1 MAGPQPIPFPL
12 SSAPGA
18 SPQESAGRLINCYAE
33 PLGDTGP
40 AKQAYRRSAG
50 LSAFTTTGRT
60 GYRGAILMPGALYV
74 AELNRL
80 IAVTSGGV
88 VSDIGALAG
97 ALPVTMARNN
107 LNPTPQLA
115 IVTENGA
122 FLSVGGAAPI
132 AWPDA
137 DLPVPN
143 SVAFQDGYFFW
154 TIGDG
159 RAFASDLNSSSV
171 NSLSFVTIQS
181 RSSDALIRGVAYK
194 GVMLFFK
201 TSSCEAWNDTANAS
215 PAFPYSRL
223 QVIDRGLIGANA
235 IAGWQ
240 DGFGQLLWV
249 ADDGGVY
256 RFTDATSF
264 GLQKVSPPDLDRLI
278 AAVSDKT
285 TLLAGCYV
293 NGAKSIWYL
302 SSPTWTWE
310 FNISTEK
317 WNERESYQAGNNTTG
332 AFSLWRG
339 QGGTFA
345 FGKWILGDLQTG
357 NLGFIDPTNQQE
369 FGQPTRMRLESGE
382 VQNFPNRQRVARADF
397 NWVTGVGIASGSV
410 SQQAP
415 QVQVSWC
422 DDGGTHW
429 KYPVLRTLGAQ
440 AKAGQR
446 VTVLNAGISGP
457 RGRRWRM
464 DVSDPVY
471 AGFINGTQS
480 SDPRAY

>member
-1 MAGPQPIPFPL
+1 M
-12 SSAPGA
+12 
-18 SPQESAGRLINCYAE
+18 NCYSE
-33 PLGDTGP
+33 PLGPTGP
-40 AKQAYRRSAG
+40 SKQVWRRSAG
-50 LSAFTTTGRT
+50 LTSFAITGLT
-60 GYRGAILMPGALYV
+60 GFRGAILMPGALHV
-74 AELNRL
+74 ALLNRL
-80 IAVTSGGV
+80 ISVAADGTVT
-88 VSDIGALAG
+88 DIGALAG
-97 ALPVTMARNN
+97 SLPVTMARNN

-122 FLSVGGAAPI
+122 FYSSGGSAPV
-132 AWPDA
+132 AWPDP

-159 RAFASDLNSSSV
+159 RAFSSGINSSSV

-181 RSSDALIRGVAYK
+181 RASDALIRGIPYK
-194 GVMLFFK
+194 GVMLFYK
-201 TSSCEAWNDTANAS
+201 TSSCEAWNDTAN
-215 PAFPYSRL
+215 PDPTFPYSRL
-223 QVIDRGLIGANA
+223 QVIDRGLLGANA

-249 ADDGGVY
+249 GDDGGVY

-285 TLLAGCYV
+285 KLLAGCYV
-293 NGAKSIWYL
+293 NGARSIWYL

-310 FNISTEK
+310 FNINTEK
-317 WNERESYQAGNNTTG
+317 WNERESYQAGNNTSG

-339 QGGTFA
+339 QGGTLA

-369 FGQPTRMRLESGE
+369 FGQPVRHRLESGE
-382 VQNFPNRQRVARADF
+382 VANFPNRQRVARADF
-397 NWVTGVGIASGSV
+397 NWVTGVGIAGGSPN
-410 SQQAP
+410 QQAP
-415 QVQVSWC
+415 QVQISWS
-422 DDGGTHW
+422 DDGGVTW
-429 KYPVLRTLGAQ
+429 SYPVLRILGGQ
-440 AKAGQR
+440 ARAGQR
-446 VTVLNAGISGP
+446 VTVLNAGTSGP

-464 DVSDPVY
+464 DMTDPVY
-471 AGFINGTQS
+471 SGFINGTQS
-480 SDPRAY
+480 TDPRAF

>member
-1 MAGPQPIPFPL
+1 MAGPVPINFPL
-12 SSAPGA
+12 STAPGA
-18 SPQESAGRLINCYAE
+18 SPQESGGRLSNCYSE
-33 PLGDTGP
+33 PLED
-40 AKQAYRRSAG
+40 KRVSYRRAPG
-50 LSAFTTTGRT
+50 LSAFATTGRT
-60 GYRGAILMPGALYV
+60 GYRGAILMPGSLVV

-80 IAVTSGGV
+80 ISVDSSGA
-88 VSDIGALAG
+88 VSDIGALSG
-97 ALPVTMARNN
+97 SLPVTMARNN

-122 FLSVGGAAPI
+122 FYSSGGSAPTS
-132 AWPDA
+132 WPDP
-137 DLPVPN
+137 DLPGPN

-159 RAFASDLNSSSV
+159 RAFASDINSSSV

-181 RSSDALIRGVAYK
+181 RSSDALIRGIPYK

-223 QVIDRGLIGANA
+223 QVIDRGLLGANA

-249 ADDGGVY
+249 GDDGGVY

-264 GLQKVSPPDLDRLI
+264 GLQKVSNPDLDKLI
-278 AAVSDKT
+278 AAVADKT

-293 NGAKSIWYL
+293 DRGRSVWYL

-310 FNISTEK
+310 FNINTEK
-317 WNERESYQAGNNTTG
+317 WNERESFQPGNNTGTP
-332 AFSLWRG
+332 FSVWRG
-339 QGGTFA
+339 QGGTLA

-357 NLGFIDPTNQQE
+357 NLGFVDATNQQE
-369 FGQPTRMRLESGE
+369 FGQPVRMRIQSSE
-382 VQNFPNRQRVARADF
+382 VANFPNRTRVGRADF
-397 NWVTGVGIASGSV
+397 NWVTGVGISAGTP
-410 SQQAP
+410 SQQNP
-415 QVQVSWC
+415 QVEISWS
-422 DDGGTHW
+422 DDGGTKW
-429 KYPVLRTLGAQ
+429 SYPVLRTLGAS

-446 VTVLNAGISGP
+446 VTVLNAGVAGP

-464 DVSDPVY
+464 DASDAAY
-471 AGFINGTQS
+471 AAFINATMAA
-480 SDPRAY
+480 DPRAG

>member
-1 MAGPQPIPFPL
+1 
-12 SSAPGA
+12 
-18 SPQESAGRLINCYAE
+18 
-33 PLGDTGP
+33 
-40 AKQAYRRSAG
+40 
-50 LSAFTTTGRT
+50 
-60 GYRGAILMPGALYV
+60 MPGALYV

-80 IAVTSGGV
+80 ISVGSDGSI
-88 VSDIGALAG
+88 SDIGALSG
-97 ALPVTMARNN
+97 SLPVTMARNN
-107 LNPTPQLA
+107 LNPTPMLA

-122 FLSVGGAAPI
+122 FFSQGGSAPV

-137 DLPVPN
+137 NLPVPN

-159 RAFASDLNSSSV
+159 RAFASAINGSSV
-171 NSLSFVTIQS
+171 NALAFVTIQS
-181 RSSDALIRGVAYK
+181 RASDALLRGVAYK

-201 TSSCEAWNDTANAS
+201 TSSCEAWYDTAQPS

-223 QVIDRGLIGANA
+223 QVIDRGLLSANA
-235 IAGWQ
+235 IAGQQ

-278 AAVSDKT
+278 AAVSDPT
-285 TLLAGCYV
+285 TLRAGCYV
-293 NGAKSIWYL
+293 NGGRSIWFL

-310 FNISTEK
+310 FNINTEK
-317 WNERESYQAGNNTTG
+317 WNERESYQAGNNTG
-332 AFSLWRG
+332 APFSVWRG

-369 FGQPTRMRLESGE
+369 FGQPVRMRMESGE
-382 VQNFPNRQRVARADF
+382 VANFPNRARVGRADF
-397 NWVTGVGIASGSV
+397 NWVTGSALASGTPN
-410 SQQAP
+410 QQAP
-415 QVQVSWC
+415 QVQFSWS
-422 DDGGTHW
+422 DDGGTKW
-429 KYPVLRTLGAQ
+429 SYPVLRTLGGQAQ
-440 AKAGQR
+440 AGQR
-446 VTVLNAGISGP
+446 VTVLNAGVSGP

-464 DVSDPVY
+464 DITDPVY
-471 AGFINGTQS
+471 AGFINAMQS
-480 SDPRAY
+480 TDPRAY

>member
-1 MAGPQPIPFPL
+1 
-12 SSAPGA
+12 
-18 SPQESAGRLINCYAE
+18 
-33 PLGDTGP
+33 
-40 AKQAYRRSAG
+40 
-50 LSAFTTTGRT
+50 
-60 GYRGAILMPGALYV
+60 MPGALYV

-80 IAVTSGGV
+80 ISVNSAGV
-88 VSDIGALAG
+88 ATDIGALAG
-97 ALPVTMARNN
+97 SLPVTMARNN

-122 FLSVGGAAPI
+122 FYSSGGSAPVS
-132 AWPDA
+132 WPDA
-137 DLPVPN
+137 DLPAPN
-143 SVAFQDGYFFW
+143 SVFFQDGYFFW

-181 RSSDALIRGVAYK
+181 RSSDALVRGVPYK
-194 GVMLFFK
+194 GVALFFK
-201 TSSCEAWNDTANAS
+201 TSSCEAWNDTANAT

-223 QVIDRGLIGANA
+223 QVIDRGLLAANA

-256 RFTDATSF
+256 RFTDASSF

-278 AAVSDKT
+278 SQVSDKT
-285 TLLAGCYV
+285 KLIAGCYV
-293 NGAKSIWYL
+293 NGARSIWFL

-310 FNISTEK
+310 FNINTEK

-357 NLGFIDPTNQQE
+357 NLGFIDASNQQE
-369 FGQPTRMRLESGE
+369 FGQPIRMRMESGE
-382 VQNFPNRQRVARADF
+382 VANFPNRTRVGRADF
-397 NWVTGVGIASGSV
+397 NWVTGVGIASGTSNQ
-410 SQQAP
+410 SAP
-415 QVQVSWC
+415 QVAIRWS
-422 DDGGTHW
+422 DDGGTRW
-429 KYPVLRTLGAQ
+429 AYPVLRTLGAQ

-446 VTVLNAGISGP
+446 VTVLNAGVSGA

-471 AGFINGTQS
+471 AGFISAVQS
-480 SDPRAY
+480 SDARAF

>member
-1 MAGPQPIPFPL
+1 VPALPAIPFPL
-12 SSAPGA
+12 STAPGA
-18 SPQESAGRLINCYAE
+18 SAQEAAGRLVNCYAE
-33 PLGDTGP
+33 PLGETGP
-40 AKQAYRRSAG
+40 AKQAYRRSSG
-50 LSAFTTTGRT
+50 LTQFAVTGHT
-60 GYRGAILMPGALYV
+60 GYRGALLVKNELYV
-74 AELNRL
+74 ALADRL
-80 IAVTSGGV
+80 IQVDSTGAALDV
-88 VSDIGALAG
+88 GALAG
-97 ALPVTMARNN
+97 TLPVTMARNN
-107 LNPTPQLA
+107 LNPTPQVA

-122 FLSVGGAAPI
+122 FISTGGSAP
-132 AWPDA
+132 APWPDA

-143 SVAFQDGYFFW
+143 SVAFQDGFFFW

-171 NSLSFVTIQS
+171 NSASFVTIQS
-181 RSSDALIRGVAYK
+181 RSSDLLLRGVAYK

-201 TSSCEAWNDTANAS
+201 TSSTEAWNDTANAS

-223 QVIDRGLIGANA
+223 QVIDRGLLGTNA
-235 IAGWQ
+235 ISGYQ

-278 AAVSDKT
+278 AAVPDKS

-293 NGAKSIWYL
+293 SGARSIWYL
-302 SSPTWTWE
+302 SSPSWTWE
-310 FNISTEK
+310 FNINTEK

-345 FGKWILGDLQTG
+345 FGKWILGDLQSG
-357 NLGFIDPTNQQE
+357 NLGFIDAGNQQE
-369 FGQPTRMRLESGE
+369 FGQPVRMRLESGE
-382 VQNFPNRQRVARADF
+382 VQNFPHRTRIARADF
-397 NWVTGVGIASGSV
+397 NWVTGVGVAAGSAG
-410 SQQAP
+410 QQAP
-415 QVQVSWC
+415 QASFSWS
-422 DDGGTHW
+422 DDGGTKW
-429 KYPVLRTLGAQ
+429 SYPVLRSLGAQ
-440 AKAGQR
+440 ARAGQR
-446 VTVLNAGISGP
+446 MTVLNAGTSGP

-464 DVSDPVY
+464 DVSDAVY
-471 AGFINGTQS
+471 AGFLNATQS

>member
-1 MAGPQPIPFPL
+1 MGSPSPIPFPL

-18 SPQESAGRLINCYAE
+18 SPQEGAGRLVNCYSE

-40 AKQAYRRSAG
+40 AKQVWRRSAG
-50 LSAFTTTGRT
+50 LTAFATTGIA

-74 AELNRL
+74 AVLNRL
-80 IAVTSGGV
+80 ISVAPNGT

-97 ALPVTMARNN
+97 SLPVTMARNN

-122 FLSVGGAAPI
+122 FYSSGGSAPVS
-132 AWPDA
+132 WPDP

-143 SVAFQDGYFFW
+143 SVASQDGYFFW

-159 RAFASDLNSSSV
+159 RAFASGVNSSSV
-171 NSLSFVTIQS
+171 NSLAFVTIQS
-181 RSSDALIRGVAYK
+181 RASDALIRGVAWK

-201 TSSCEAWNDTANAS
+201 TSSCEAWNDTAN
-215 PAFPYSRL
+215 PDPTFPYSRL
-223 QVIDRGLIGANA
+223 QVIDRGLLGANA
-235 IAGWQ
+235 LAGWQ

-293 NGAKSIWYL
+293 NGARAIWYI

-310 FNISTEK
+310 FNINTEK
-317 WNERESYQAGNNTTG
+317 WNERESYQAGNNTG
-332 AFSLWRG
+332 APFSVWRG

-369 FGQPTRMRLESGE
+369 FGQPIRHRMESGE
-382 VQNFPNRQRVARADF
+382 VQNFPNRQRVGRADF
-397 NWVTGVGIASGSV
+397 NWVTGSAIAGGTAN
-410 SQQAP
+410 QQDP
-415 QVQVSWC
+415 QVQFSWS
-422 DDGGTHW
+422 DDGGTKW
-429 KYPVLRTLGAQ
+429 SYPVLRTLGGQAQ
-440 AKAGQR
+440 AGQR
-446 VTVLNAGISGP
+446 VTVLNAGTSGP

-464 DVSDPVY
+464 DMTDPVY
-471 AGFINGTQS
+471 SAFVNGTQS
-480 SDPRAY
+480 ADPRAY

>member
-1 MAGPQPIPFPL
+1 VAGIVPIPWPL

-18 SPQESAGRLINCYAE
+18 SPQESAGRIINGYAE

-40 AKQAYRRSAG
+40 AKQAYHRSAG
-50 LSAFTTTGRT
+50 LTAFATTGRT

-74 AELNRL
+74 AESGRL
-80 IAVTSGGV
+80 ISVSSGGV

-97 ALPVTMARNN
+97 TLPVTMARNN

-122 FLSVGGAAPI
+122 FISTGGSAPA

-181 RSSDALIRGVAYK
+181 RSSDALIRGIAYK

-240 DGFGQLLWV
+240 DGFGNLLWV

-278 AAVSDKT
+278 AAVSDKS

-293 NGAKSIWYL
+293 SGARSVWYL

-310 FNISTEK
+310 FNINTEK

-357 NLGFIDPTNQQE
+357 NLGYIDPTNQQE
-369 FGQPTRMRLESGE
+369 FGQPIRMRLESGE

-397 NWVTGVGIASGSV
+397 NWVTGVGIASGSA
-410 SQQAP
+410 SQQNP
-415 QVQVSWC
+415 QVAISWC
-422 DDGGTHW
+422 DDGYRW

-464 DVSDPVY
+464 DVTDPVY
-471 AGFINGTQS
+471 GGFINGTQS

>member
-1 MAGPQPIPFPL
+1 MAGPVAITFPL
-12 SSAPGA
+12 STAPGA
-18 SPQESAGRLINCYAE
+18 SPQESGGRLVNCYAE
-33 PLGDTGP
+33 PLED
-40 AKQAYRRSAG
+40 KRVAYRRAPG
-50 LSAFTTTGRT
+50 LSAFATTGRT
-60 GYRGAILMPGALYV
+60 GYRGALLMPGALVV

-80 IAVTSGGV
+80 ISVTSGGV

-97 ALPVTMARNN
+97 SLPVTMARNN

-122 FLSVGGAAPI
+122 FYSSGGSAPVS
-132 AWPDA
+132 WPDA
-137 DLPVPN
+137 DLPAPN

-154 TIGDG
+154 TIGDS

-181 RSSDALIRGVAYK
+181 RSSDALIRGIPYK

-223 QVIDRGLIGANA
+223 QVIDRGLLGANA

-249 ADDGGVY
+249 GDDGGVY

-264 GLQKVSPPDLDRLI
+264 GLQKVSTPDLDKKI

-293 NGAKSIWYL
+293 DRGRSVWYL

-310 FNISTEK
+310 FNLNTEK
-317 WNERESYQAGNNTTG
+317 WNERESFQAGNNTGTP
-332 AFSLWRG
+332 FSVWRG
-339 QGGTFA
+339 QGGTLA

-357 NLGFIDPTNQQE
+357 NLGFVDATNQQE
-369 FGQPTRMRLESGE
+369 FGQPVRMRLESAP
-382 VQNFPNRQRVARADF
+382 VANFPNRMRVGRMDF
-397 NWVTGVGIASGSV
+397 NWVTGVGISAGTA
-410 SQQAP
+410 SQQNP
-415 QVQVSWC
+415 QAEISWN
-422 DDGGTHW
+422 DDGGPHF
-429 KYPVLRTLGAQ
+429 KYPVLRSLGA
-440 AKAGQR
+440 AGKAGQR
-446 VTVLNAGISGP
+446 VTVLNAGIAGP
-457 RGRRWRM
+457 RGRRVRM
-464 DVSDPVY
+464 DVSDAVY
-471 AGFINGTQS
+471 SSFINATMAV
-480 SDPRAY
+480 DPRAG

>member
-1 MAGPQPIPFPL
+1 MAGPAPVPFPL
-12 SSAPGA
+12 SSSPGA
-18 SPQESAGRLINCYAE
+18 SPQESAGRIVNAYAE
-33 PLGDTGP
+33 PTED
-40 AKQAYRRSAG
+40 KKVVYRRSPGITQFAV
-50 LSAFTTTGRT
+50 SGRT
-60 GYRGAILMPGALYV
+60 GYRGALLVRNQLYE
-74 AELNRL
+74 AFLNRL
-80 IAVTSGGV
+80 IATDSTGTIT
-88 VSDIGALAG
+88 DIGALSG

-107 LNPTPQLA
+107 LNPTPQVA

-122 FLSVGGAAPI
+122 FYSSGGSAPVT
-132 AWPDA
+132 WPDA

-181 RSSDALIRGVAYK
+181 RSSDALLRGIPYK

-201 TSSCEAWNDTANAS
+201 TSSCEAWNDTANAA

-223 QVIDRGLIGANA
+223 QVIDRGLLGANA
-235 IAGWQ
+235 ISGWQ

-249 ADDGGVY
+249 GDDGGVY
-256 RFTDATSF
+256 RFTDSTSF
-264 GLQKVSPPDLDRLI
+264 GLQKVSSPDVDRAI
-278 AAVSDKT
+278 SKVADPT

-293 NGAKSIWYL
+293 SAGRSIWYI
-302 SSPTWTWE
+302 SGPGFTWE
-310 FNISTEK
+310 FNINTEK

-345 FGKWILGDLQTG
+345 FGKWILADLQTG
-357 NLGFIDPTNQQE
+357 NLGYIDGAAQTE
-369 FGQPTRMRLESGE
+369 FGQPVRMRLESGE
-382 VQNFPNRQRVARADF
+382 VANFPNRTRVGRADF
-397 NWVTGVGIASGSV
+397 NWVTGVGIASGTAN
-410 SQQAP
+410 QQAP
-415 QVQVSWC
+415 QVAISWS
-422 DDGGTHW
+422 DDGGTKW
-429 KYPVLRTLGAQ
+429 SYPVLRSLGAQ

-446 VTVLNAGISGP
+446 VTVLNAGVSGP

-464 DVSDPVY
+464 DSSDAVY
-471 AGFINGTQS
+471 SGFINAVQS
-480 SDPRAY
+480 VDPRAG

>member
-1 MAGPQPIPFPL
+1 MAGPVPIPFPL
-12 SSAPGA
+12 STAPGA
-18 SPQESAGRLINCYAE
+18 SPAESGGRLKNCYAE
-33 PLGDTGP
+33 PLED
-40 AKQAYRRSAG
+40 KRVAYRRSAG
-50 LSAFTTTGRT
+50 LTAFATTGRT

-74 AELNRL
+74 AELNRV
-80 IAVTSGGV
+80 ISVDANGTVT
-88 VSDIGALAG
+88 DIGALAG

-115 IVTENGA
+115 IVSENGA
-122 FLSVGGAAPI
+122 FYSSGGSAPVS
-132 AWPDA
+132 WPDA

-143 SVAFQDGYFFW
+143 SVFFQDGYFFW

-181 RSSDALIRGVAYK
+181 RSSDALIRGVPYK
-194 GVMLFFK
+194 GVALFFK
-201 TSSCEAWNDTANAS
+201 TSSCEAWNDTANPS

-223 QVIDRGLIGANA
+223 QVIDRGLLGPNA

-264 GLQKVSPPDLDRLI
+264 GLQKVSSPDLDRKI

-293 NGAKSIWYL
+293 SGGKSIWYL

-310 FNISTEK
+310 FNLNSEK
-317 WNERESYQAGNNTTG
+317 WNERESFQAGNNTTG
-332 AFSLWRG
+332 AFSVWRG
-339 QGGTFA
+339 QGGTLA

-357 NLGFIDPTNQQE
+357 NLGYIDATAQTE
-369 FGQPTRMRLESGE
+369 FGQPIRMRIESAE
-382 VQNFPNRQRVARADF
+382 VADFPNRTRVGRADF
-397 NWVTGVGIASGSV
+397 NWVTGVGISTGTA
-410 SQQAP
+410 SQQNPKAEI
-415 QVQVSWC
+415 SWS
-422 DDGGTHW
+422 DDGGLKW

-440 AKAGQR
+440 GNAGQR
-446 VTVLNAGISGP
+446 VTVLNAGTSGP

-464 DVSDPVY
+464 DVSDAVY
-471 AGFINGTQS
+471 AAFVNGTQAV
-480 SDPRAY
+480 DPRAG